1 MTKRPFKWCTYI
13 FSPISI
19 FFAYTFLF
27 LKKEL
32 IRSASCITVF
42 ATVVSSLW
50 KWESLSAFFGSKI
63 FHHHRHFDTVH
74 CSNLV
79 IKMLEIRC
87 VYPEIMIILNANS
100 SYDLADMRKATWSSR
115 KYKLGF
121 LDWLIHKCVP
131 NFSYHCRNSCTAID
145 IHLWFKFYTLLR
157 FIRSITCY
165 SYILMISLDC

>member
-1 MTKRPFKWCTYI
+1 MGNHYSCKQSLAFLLSFSKIACTKSIFHPSFHPMTMTKRPFKCCAAYVY
-13 FSPISI
+13 FCSISI
-19 FFAYTFLF
+19 FFTYTFLF

-87 VYPEIMIILNANS
+87 VYPEIIIILNANS
-100 SYDLADMRKATWSSR
+100 SYDLADMRKAT
-115 KYKLGF
+115 
-121 LDWLIHKCVP
+121 
-131 NFSYHCRNSCTAID
+131 
-145 IHLWFKFYTLLR
+145 
-157 FIRSITCY
+157 
-165 SYILMISLDC
+165 

>member
-1 MTKRPFKWCTYI
+1 MGNHYFCKQSLAFLLSFSKIACTKSIFHPSFHPLTMTKRPFKCCTYI

-87 VYPEIMIILNANS
+87 VYPKIIITLNANS
-100 SYDLADMRKATWSSR
+100 SYGLADMRKAT
-115 KYKLGF
+115 
-121 LDWLIHKCVP
+121 
-131 NFSYHCRNSCTAID
+131 
-145 IHLWFKFYTLLR
+145 
-157 FIRSITCY
+157 
-165 SYILMISLDC
+165 

>member
-1 MTKRPFKWCTYI
+1 MGNHYSCKQSLAFLLSFSKIACTKSIFHPSFHPLTMTKRPFKCCTYI
-13 FSPISI
+13 FFPHFN

-87 VYPEIMIILNANS
+87 VYPEIIIILNANS
-100 SYDLADMRKATWSSR
+100 SYDLADMRKAT
-115 KYKLGF
+115 
-121 LDWLIHKCVP
+121 
-131 NFSYHCRNSCTAID
+131 
-145 IHLWFKFYTLLR
+145 
-157 FIRSITCY
+157 
-165 SYILMISLDC
+165 